1 MNLADTARDMHLSS
15 IKSKRRP
22 TRRAADLLR
31 FASQAADAH
40 VRLPFFCTKLVFH
53 TVFSY
58 SDNTVSHEENDSGR
72 DNLAP

>member
-1 MNLADTARDMHLSS
+1 MPNHSLNRTRYGACL
-15 IKSKRRP
+15 RRP
-22 TRRAADLLR
+22 V
-31 FASQAADAH
+31 SSN